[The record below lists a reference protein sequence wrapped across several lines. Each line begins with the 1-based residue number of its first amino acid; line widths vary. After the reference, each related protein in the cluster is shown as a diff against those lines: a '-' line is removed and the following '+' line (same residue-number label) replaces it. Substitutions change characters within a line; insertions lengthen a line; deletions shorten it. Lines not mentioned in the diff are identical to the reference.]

1 MLEIEPS
8 YIFTEII
15 VSLRGAVIIS
25 NCGQN
30 NQPDRKIETVLR
42 SPEAIIS
49 IRVIFNYL
57 VFRYTSNG
65 VDDGKFCYNFTE
77 VTKVRRV

>member
-1 MLEIEPS
+1 MSPS
-8 YIFTEII
+8 
-15 VSLRGAVIIS
+15 GAVIIS

-30 NQPDRKIETVLR
+30 NPPDRKIETVLR

-65 VDDGKFCYNFTE
+65 PDDGKFCSNSAE

>member
-1 MLEIEPS
+1 MS
-8 YIFTEII
+8 Q
-15 VSLRGAVIIS
+15 SGAVIIS

-57 VFRYTSNG
+57 VFRYTSNDS
-65 VDDGKFCYNFTE
+65 DDGKFSSNSTE